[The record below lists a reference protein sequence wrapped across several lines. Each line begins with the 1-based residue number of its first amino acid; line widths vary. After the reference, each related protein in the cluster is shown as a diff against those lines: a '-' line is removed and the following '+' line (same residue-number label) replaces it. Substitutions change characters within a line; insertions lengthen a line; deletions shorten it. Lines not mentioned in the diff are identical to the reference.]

1 MAWPDRRDPRGAPR
15 FTPRPRRGSRRQP
28 SLLPLIMALLAAAAV
43 LAVSGRLRDP
53 AARSA
58 EPELGAGAGAGS
70 GAGSGADAGAGAR
83 AAASASEREAAAQA
97 LRRPPPAAAAAAAGG
112 GGRRTPVVAVAER
125 VSPAVVN
132 IAAESIVRD
141 VDPFF
146 GGIFTPQRRAQS
158 LGSGLIIEPNGMVLT
173 NAHVIESAS
182 RIVVTLLDGRE
193 LQADVLGSDHDADL
207 AVLKMAAH
215 GLHAVP
221 LGKSSDLMIGETVV
235 AIGNPFG
242 LSHTVT
248 MGVLSAVGR
257 TVPSQSGER
266 LFTDFL
272 QTDAS
277 INPGN
282 SGGPLV
288 NILGE
293 VIGINTAIV
302 SGANGI
308 GFAIPADRARRVVA
322 DLLRYGELR
331 PVWSGARLLTVDEE
345 LARRYRL
352 PVQHGA
358 LVGKVYPGSPAAT
371 AGLQENDVV
380 VAAGGHAVSTRE
392 DVITEIYTVAA
403 DSPIA
408 LEVRRAGRTLHLTLH
423 AQPPPRGIGLDVLE
437 HSVGVVVGGG
447 RGGLAIQRVLRGSA
461 ADRRGLAAGDLIL
474 GANGQRVDSVEVLAR
489 EVLRGMDRG
498 SLLLAVQRGPFVY
511 NLEFAL

>member
-1 MAWPDRRDPRGAPR
+1 MGWLDPRGVPR
-15 FTPRPRRGSRRQP
+15 SSTWPGKARRPRWPRR
-28 SLLPLIMALLAAAAV
+28 SLPLPALPLVMALLTAAI
-43 LAVSGRLRDP
+43 
-53 AARSA
+53 
-58 EPELGAGAGAGS
+58 AGAAGV
-70 GAGSGADAGAGAR
+70 
-83 AAASASEREAAAQA
+83 
-97 LRRPPPAAAAAAAGG
+97 AGG
-112 GGRRTPVVAVAER
+112 VAARRTPVVAAAEK

-132 IAAESIVRD
+132 IAAESMVRE

-158 LGSGLIIEPNGMVLT
+158 LGSGLIIEASGIVLT
-173 NAHVIESAS
+173 NAHVIQGAS

-207 AVLKMAAH
+207 GVLKVAAH
-215 GLHAVP
+215 DLRAVP
-221 LGKSSDLMIGETVV
+221 LGKSSDLLIGETVV

-257 TVPSQSGER
+257 TVPSESGER

-331 PVWSGARLLTVDEE
+331 PVWSGARLLTVDAEM
-345 LARRYRL
+345 ARRDRL
-352 PVQHGA
+352 PVRHGA
-358 LVGKVYPGSPAAT
+358 LVYKVYPGSPAAS
-371 AGLQENDVV
+371 AGLQEKDVI
-380 VAAGGHAVSTRE
+380 VAASGHPVATRE
-392 DVITEIYTVAA
+392 DVITAIYTVPA
-403 DSPIA
+403 DSPIP
-408 LEVRRAGRTLHLTLH
+408 LDVRRGERALRLILR
-423 AQPPPRGIGLDVLE
+423 AQPPPQGTGLNVLE
-437 HSVGVVVGGG
+437 RSVGLVVSGK
-447 RGGLAIQRVLRGSA
+447 RGELSVQRVLRGSA
-461 ADRRGLAAGDLIL
+461 ADRRGLAAGDVIL
-474 GANGQRVDSVEVLAR
+474 GANGQRVASADELAR
-489 EVLRGMDRG
+489 EVLRAMDRG

-511 NLEFAL
+511 NLEFSL

>member
-1 MAWPDRRDPRGAPR
+1 MRQGSPPHQP
-15 FTPRPRRGSRRQP
+15 PRRRRR
-28 SLLPLIMALLAAAAV
+28 LLPPAVLLTVAAGSLAAAVTGAW
-43 LAVSGRLRDP
+43 G
-53 AARSA
+53 AA
-58 EPELGAGAGAGS
+58 AGAAV
-70 GAGSGADAGAGAR
+70 A
-83 AAASASEREAAAQA
+83 
-97 LRRPPPAAAAAAAGG
+97 PAAAPAVHKGAPPPGPAANP
-112 GGRRTPVVAVAER
+112 RRTPVVTVAEK

-132 IAAESIVRD
+132 IAAESIVREA
-141 VDPFF
+141 DPFF

-158 LGSGLIIEPNGMVLT
+158 LGSGLIIEPSGIVLT
-173 NAHVIESAS
+173 NAHVIEGAS
-182 RIVVTLLDGRE
+182 RIVVTLRDGRE
-193 LQADVLGSDHDADL
+193 LEADVLGSDRDADL

-215 GLHAVP
+215 RLPAVA
-221 LGKSSDLMIGETVV
+221 LGKSSDLLIGETVV

-257 TVPSQSGER
+257 TVPSERGER

-331 PVWSGARLLTVDEE
+331 PVWSGARLVTVDSE
-345 LARRYRL
+345 LARRSQL
-352 PVQHGA
+352 AVKHGA
-358 LVGKVYPGSPAAT
+358 MVVKIYPGSPAAV
-371 AGLQENDVV
+371 AGLEDKDVIV
-380 VAAGGHAVSTRE
+380 GADGHAVATRE
-392 DVITEIYTVAA
+392 DVITAIYTVPAE
-403 DSPIA
+403 SPIH
-408 LEVRRAGRTLHLTLH
+408 LDVDRAGHPVKLVLRT
-423 AQPPPRGIGLDVLE
+423 APPPHGAGLNVLE
-437 HSVGVVVGGG
+437 KTVGLVVGAG
-447 RGGLAIQRVLRGSA
+447 RGKLLVQRVTKGSPA
-461 ADRRGLAAGDLIL
+461 ERRGLEAGDVIL
-474 GANGQRVDSVEVLAR
+474 GANGQRLATAEDLGR

-498 SLLLAVQRGPFVY
+498 SLLLAVERGVFVY
-511 NLEFAL
+511 NLDFEL

>member
-1 MAWPDRRDPRGAPR
+1 
-15 FTPRPRRGSRRQP
+15 
-28 SLLPLIMALLAAAAV
+28 MALLAAAAV
-43 LAVSGRLRDP
+43 LAVSGRMSAP
-53 AARSA
+53 AARPADSA
-58 EPELGAGAGAGS
+58 PPGAAGA
-70 GAGSGADAGAGAR
+70 
-83 AAASASEREAAAQA
+83 AAASESERRQAALA
-97 LRRPPPAAAAAAAGG
+97 LGRPAAAAAGAPAAAA
-112 GGRRTPVVAVAER
+112 GRRTPVVAVAEK

-158 LGSGLIIEPNGMVLT
+158 LGSGVIIEPNGMVLT
-173 NAHVIESAS
+173 NAHVIEGAS

-207 AVLKMAAH
+207 AVLKVAAN
-215 GLHAVP
+215 GLRAVT
-221 LGKSSDLMIGETVV
+221 LGRSSDLLIGETVV

-248 MGVLSAVGR
+248 MGVLSAIGR
-257 TVPSQSGER
+257 TVPSERGER

-293 VIGINTAIV
+293 VIGINSAIV

-331 PVWSGARLLTVDEE
+331 PVWSGARLITVDEE
-345 LARRYRL
+345 LSRRYRL

-358 LVGKVYPGSPAAT
+358 LVGKVYPGSPAAS

-380 VAAGGHAVSTRE
+380 VAAGGHPVSTRE

-408 LEVRRAGRTLHLTLH
+408 LEVRRGGRALQLTLR
-423 AQPPPRGIGLDVLE
+423 AQPPPQGIGLDVLE
-437 HSVGVVVGGG
+437 HSVGLVVGGG
-447 RGGLAIQRVLRGSA
+447 RGELAIARVLRGSA
-461 ADRRGLAAGDLIL
+461 ADRRGLAAGDVIL
-474 GANGQRVDSVEVLAR
+474 GANGQRVGSAEVLAR
-489 EVLRGMDRG
+489 EVLRAMDRG
-498 SLLLAVQRGPFVY
+498 SLLLAVRRGPFVY

>member
-1 MAWPDRRDPRGAPR
+1 MRWIEPTTPATPGSAGAAR
-15 FTPRPRRGSRRQP
+15 HH
-28 SLLPLIMALLAAAAV
+28 PLLLAALLLLLAA
-43 LAVSGRLRDP
+43 P
-53 AARSA
+53 AASRSVSA
-58 EPELGAGAGAGS
+58 PAAAPPPARGGAGATGAT
-70 GAGSGADAGAGAR
+70 GAGA
-83 AAASASEREAAAQA
+83 AA
-97 LRRPPPAAAAAAAGG
+97 
-112 GGRRTPVVAVAER
+112 RRTPVVVVAEK

-141 VDPFF
+141 ADPFF
-146 GGIFTPQRRAQS
+146 GGIFTRQRHAQS
-158 LGSGLIIEPNGMVLT
+158 LGSGLIIEPTGIVLT
-173 NAHVIESAS
+173 NAHVIEGAS

-193 LQADVLGSDHDADL
+193 LEAEVLGSDHDADL
-207 AVLKMAAH
+207 AVLKVAAH
-215 GLHAVP
+215 NLPAVS
-221 LGKSSDLMIGETVV
+221 LGKSADLMIGETVV

-257 TVPSQSGER
+257 TVPSESGER
-266 LFTDFL
+266 LFTDFV

-345 LARRYRL
+345 LARRYQL
-352 PVQHGA
+352 PVRHGA
-358 LVGKVYPGSPAAT
+358 MIVKVFPGSPAAA
-371 AGLQENDVV
+371 AGLEEKDVV
-380 VAAGGHAVSTRE
+380 VAAGGHPVAARE
-392 DVITEIYTVAA
+392 DVITAIYTVPA
-403 DSPIA
+403 DSPIR
-408 LEVRRAGRTLHLTLH
+408 LDVRRGGRSLQVTLRT
-423 AQPPPRGIGLDVLE
+423 AAPPKGIGLSVLE
-437 HSVGVVVGGG
+437 HSIGLVVAAGG
-447 RGGLAIQRVLRGSA
+447 RDLEVDRVVHGSA
-461 ADRRGLAAGDLIL
+461 AARRGLESGDLIL
-474 GANGQRVDSVEVLAR
+474 GANGQRVHTPDDLGR

-498 SLLLAVQRGPFVY
+498 SLLLAIQRGGFVY
-511 NLEFAL
+511 NLDFAL

>member
-1 MAWPDRRDPRGAPR
+1 MGWIDLRGAPR
-15 FTPRPRRGSRRQP
+15 SAPGLGRSRRSRRP
-28 SLLPLIMALLAAAAV
+28 SSPLPALLALLAAAAA
-43 LAVSGRLRDP
+43 LALSGRMGDMRAARPEDSREASESMAAGAP
-53 AARSA
+53 AAQAA
-58 EPELGAGAGAGS
+58 ERQAAATAPGS
-70 GAGSGADAGAGAR
+70 VAPRAGAGAR
-83 AAASASEREAAAQA
+83 GLEAP
-97 LRRPPPAAAAAAAGG
+97 RRSSPAALAT
-112 GGRRTPVVAVAER
+112 RRTPVVAAAEK

-132 IAAESIVRD
+132 IAAESMVRD

-158 LGSGLIIEPNGMVLT
+158 LGSGLVIEPSGILLT
-173 NAHVIESAS
+173 NAHVVEGAS

-193 LQADVLGSDHDADL
+193 LQADLLGSDHDADL
-207 AVLKMAAH
+207 AVLKLAARD
-215 GLHAVP
+215 LRAVP
-221 LGKSSDLMIGETVV
+221 LGQSSDLMIGETVV

-242 LSHTVT
+242 LSRTVT

-257 TVPSQSGER
+257 TVPSESGER

-331 PVWSGARLLTVDEE
+331 PVWSGARLVTVDEE

-358 LVGKVYPGSPAAT
+358 LVRKVYPGSPAAS

-380 VAAGGHAVSTRE
+380 VGAAGHPVAARE
-392 DVITEIYTVAA
+392 DVITAIYTVQA
-403 DSPIA
+403 DSPIP
-408 LEVRRAGRTLHLTLH
+408 LDVRRGGRTLHLSLR
-423 AQPPPRGIGLDVLE
+423 AQPPPQGTGLAVLE
-437 HSVGVVVGGG
+437 RSVGLVVGGG
-447 RGGLAIQRVLRGSA
+447 RGELAVQRVLRGSA

-474 GANGQRVDSVEVLAR
+474 GANGQRVGSADDLAR
-489 EVLRGMDRG
+489 EVLRAMDRG

-511 NLEFAL
+511 NLEFSL

>member
-1 MAWPDRRDPRGAPR
+1 MGRLDGWLDPRGAPR
-15 FTPRPRRGSRRQP
+15 QAPRSRRSRRSS
-28 SLLPLIMALLAAAAV
+28 SLPALLALLAAAAA
-43 LAVSGRLRDP
+43 LAVSGRMGGPLEPSGPGAPTAKELQAPERQAAATAAERVAALAGAAAPAIEAPRRSSP
-53 AARSA
+53 AAI
-58 EPELGAGAGAGS
+58 
-70 GAGSGADAGAGAR
+70 
-83 AAASASEREAAAQA
+83 AS
-97 LRRPPPAAAAAAAGG
+97 
-112 GGRRTPVVAVAER
+112 RRTPVVAVAEK

-132 IAAESIVRD
+132 IAAESMVRD

-158 LGSGLIIEPNGMVLT
+158 LGSGLVIEPSGIVLT
-173 NAHVIESAS
+173 NAHVIEGAS

-193 LQADVLGSDHDADL
+193 LQADLLGSDHDADL
-207 AVLKMAAH
+207 AVLKLAAH
-215 GLHAVP
+215 DLRAVP
-221 LGKSSDLMIGETVV
+221 LGQSSDLMIGETVV

-242 LSHTVT
+242 LSRTVT

-257 TVPSQSGER
+257 TVPSESGER

-293 VIGINTAIV
+293 VIGINSAIV

-308 GFAIPADRARRVVA
+308 GFAIPADRARRVVT

-331 PVWSGARLLTVDEE
+331 PVWSGARLVTVDEE
-345 LARRYRL
+345 LARRSRL

-358 LVGKVYPGSPAAT
+358 LVRKVYPGSPAAS
-371 AGLQENDVV
+371 AGLQENDVI
-380 VAAGGHAVSTRE
+380 VAAAGHPVASRE
-392 DVITEIYTVAA
+392 DVITAIYTVQA

-408 LEVRRAGRTLHLTLH
+408 LEVRRAGRSLRLVLR
-423 AQPPPRGIGLDVLE
+423 AQPPPQGTGLAVLE
-437 HSVGVVVGGG
+437 RSVGLVVGGG
-447 RGGLAIQRVLRGSA
+447 RGELAVQRVLRGSA

-474 GANGQRVDSVEVLAR
+474 GANGQRVASADDLAR
-489 EVLRGMDRG
+489 EVLRAMDRG

>member
-1 MAWPDRRDPRGAPR
+1 MAWLDPRGASRSHPG
-15 FTPRPRRGSRRQP
+15 RRRRSR
-28 SLLPLIMALLAAAAV
+28 LLPLIMAVLAAAAA
-43 LAVSGRLRDP
+43 LAVSGRLRAP

-58 EPELGAGAGAGS
+58 DSGLGGRADA
-70 GAGSGADAGAGAR
+70 GADAGAGSGGV
-83 AAASASEREAAAQA
+83 ASASEREAAAAAQ
-97 LRRPPPAAAAAAAGG
+97 RRPGTSAPAAGTAA
-112 GGRRTPVVAVAER
+112 RRTPVVAVAEK

-207 AVLKMAAH
+207 AVLRVGAR
-215 GLHAVP
+215 GLRAVP

-248 MGVLSAVGR
+248 MGVLSAIGR

-288 NILGE
+288 NIVGE

-308 GFAIPADRARRVVA
+308 GFAIPADRARRVVG

-331 PVWSGARLLTVDEE
+331 PVWSGARLLTIDEE

-358 LVGKVYPGSPAAT
+358 LVGKVYPGSPAAS
-371 AGLQENDVV
+371 AGLQENDVI
-380 VAAGGHAVSTRE
+380 VAAGGHAVAARE

-408 LEVRRAGRTLHLTLH
+408 LEVRRGGRTLRLTLR
-423 AQPPPRGIGLDVLE
+423 AQPPPQGIGLSVLE
-437 HSVGVVVGGG
+437 HSVGLVVGGG
-447 RGGLAIQRVLRGSA
+447 RGELAIQRVLRGSA
-461 ADRRGLAAGDLIL
+461 ADRRGLQAGDLIL
-474 GANGQRVDSVEVLAR
+474 GANGQRVDSADVLAR
-489 EVLRGMDRG
+489 EVLRAMDRG